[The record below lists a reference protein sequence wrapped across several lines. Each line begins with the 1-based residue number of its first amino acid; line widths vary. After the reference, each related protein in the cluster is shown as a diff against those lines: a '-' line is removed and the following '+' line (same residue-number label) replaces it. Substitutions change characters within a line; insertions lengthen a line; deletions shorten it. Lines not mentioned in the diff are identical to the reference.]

1 MERNKEQHMKKQA
14 GFTMVEFIIAMA
26 ITLAVV
32 GITLVA
38 FSDATRSNERVTLRS
53 EMNDNLRASMNMVRQ
68 DLIVAAQGIPPGG
81 IPIPN
86 GSAVSI
92 SRPNLTPLTFAGPML
107 PAISLGTGLGPAV
120 KVLISSTAPSPSGTP
135 SDIITILYTDNTLGL
150 GQTPI
155 NLPSGPTPCNGTIAA
170 NGSNAVFDAACLNLA
185 TAKFTINPGD
195 LILFNN
201 VNNSAIQTVTSV
213 AGQQVNFAKDSTID
227 KFGFNGTNAPQ
238 GTIIQMQNPILP
250 LTTPATYDGTY
261 PPTTATR
268 LWMTTYY
275 LDDQTDPAHVRL
287 ARRINFNPA
296 QPVGEVIENLT
307 IRYNFVDGNSPPKQF
322 FADSS
327 TIPTGLSE
335 SLIRSVNLF
344 LAARSNTA
352 YSKTGTYFRDNLTTQ
367 VSIRSLSYYDHYK

>member
-1 MERNKEQHMKKQA
+1 MKKQA
-14 GFTMVEFIIAMA
+14 GFTMVEFIIAM
-26 ITLAVV
+26 
-32 GITLVA
+32 GITLVVVGVTLTA

-53 EMNDNLRASMNMVRQ
+53 EMNDNLRASANMIRQ
-68 DLIVAAQGIPPGG
+68 DLIVAAKGIPPGG
-81 IPIPN
+81 IPIPT
-86 GSAVSI
+86 GPGISI
-92 SRPNLTPLTFAGPML
+92 KRPNLTPTTFPGPVL
-107 PAISLGTGLGPAV
+107 PAISLGTGLGPSV
-120 KVLISSTAPSPSGTP
+120 KVLQSVTAPAPSGTP
-135 SDIITILYTDNTLGL
+135 TDIISSLYTDNTLGL

-155 NLPSGPTPCNGTIAA
+155 NLPAGAGVTTPCNGTIAKD
-170 NGSNAVFDAACLNLA
+170 GSSITFDSACLNLA

-213 AGQQVNFAKDSTID
+213 IGQQVNFAKDPTID

-238 GTIIQMQNPILP
+238 GTITQMANQVQPP
-250 LTTPATYDGTY
+250 TTPPTYDTTSY

-268 LWMTTYY
+268 IWMTTYF
-275 LDDQTDPAHVRL
+275 LDDQTDLKHVRL
-287 ARRINFNPA
+287 IRQVNFNPP
-296 QPVGEVIENLT
+296 QPVGEVIENMT

-327 TIPTGLSE
+327 TVPPGLSE

-344 LAARSNTA
+344 LAARSNSA
-352 YSKTGTYFRDNLTTQ
+352 YSKTGTFLRDNLMTQ

>member
-1 MERNKEQHMKKQA
+1 MKKQA
-14 GFTMVEFIIAMA
+14 GFTMVEFIIAMG
-26 ITLAVV
+26 ITLVV
-32 GITLVA
+32 IGITLVA

-81 IPIPN
+81 IPIPTAP
-86 GSAVSI
+86 GVSI
-92 SRPNLTPLTFAGPML
+92 NRPNLTPLTFAGPML

-120 KVLISSTAPSPSGTP
+120 KVLVSTTAPAPSGTP
-135 SDIITILYTDNTLGL
+135 TDITTILYTDNTLGL

-155 NLPSGPTPCNGTIAA
+155 NLPPGPGVTTPCNGTIAA
-170 NGSNAVFDAACLNLA
+170 DGSNIVFDTACLNLA
-185 TAKFTINPGD
+185 TAKFTINSGD
-195 LILFNN
+195 LILFSN

-213 AGQQVNFAKDSTID
+213 AGQKVNFAKDSSKD

-238 GTIIQMQNPILP
+238 GTIIQLQNPIVP
-250 LTTPATYDGTY
+250 PTTPATYDGTY

-275 LDDQTDPAHVRL
+275 LDDQTDPVHVRL
-287 ARRINFNPA
+287 VRRINFNAA

-327 TIPTGLSE
+327 TVPPGLSE